1 MERKDIQKEE
11 SKEKKRIVYI
21 TIIAVYVVGRGKTE
35 LIQLCCQLFMLIAR
49 VK

>member
-1 MERKDIQKEE
+1 MERKEMQKEE
-11 SKEKKRIVYI
+11 SKKKNRIYNDYSRV
-21 TIIAVYVVGRGKTE
+21 VVGRGKKE